1 MKAIAALPLTAVFF
15 ACLAAPE
22 AASGQYNSYGYQ
34 WLYSGPRGTT
44 VIAPPAGPGPL
55 DPFAVW
61 ARFGFWPNPYI
72 ARQPIGHQTIA
83 TGPNSYIY
91 RPVYADD
98 ESAASIALPD
108 MPNEWAGPARKS
120 PRSGRATPEGQRQAA
135 LGLFRAAD
143 YEGALDRLDRMLQA
157 EPDDGLARLLAVQAY
172 FALGNY
178 RAAVGALPAATATAP
193 ERDWDHYVRDYRQYF
208 GSSLKYLVPLRAL
221 EQFVKTHPDRSDAR
235 LLLAYEYGCLGFS
248 DRASDLLA
256 KVRGDLADRLRDYF
270 TDEPPAP
277 ALDEEDEAPA
287 GADKARNEEAP
298 AQLHRR
304 EF

>member
-1 MKAIAALPLTAVFF
+1 MRAIAALPLTAVFF

-22 AASGQYNSYGYQ
+22 AAIGQYNSYGYQ

-91 RPVYADD
+91 RPVYAND
-98 ESAASIALPD
+98 ETAATIALPD
-108 MPNEWAGPARKS
+108 MPEEWAPPTGKS
-120 PRSGRATPEGQRQAA
+120 PRSGRTTPEALRQAA
-135 LGLFRAAD
+135 LVLFRAAD
-143 YEGALDRLDRMLQA
+143 YEGALDRLDRRLQA
-157 EPDDGLARLLAVQAY
+157 DPDDGLAQLLAVQAY

-178 RAAVGALPAATATAP
+178 RAAVVALSAATATAP
-193 ERDWDHYVRDYRQYF
+193 ERDWDRYVRDYRQHF
-208 GSSLKYLVPLRAL
+208 GSSLKFLVPLRAL
-221 EQFVKTHPDRSDAR
+221 EQFVKAHPDRSDAK
-235 LLLAYEYGCLGFS
+235 LLLAYEYGCLGFP
-248 DRASDLLA
+248 DRASDILA
-256 KVRGDLADRLRDYF
+256 KMRGDLADRLRDYF

-277 ALDEEDEAPA
+277 ALDEGEAPA
-287 GADKARNEEAP
+287 DAEEARNEKAP
-298 AQLHRR
+298 ARPHRR
-304 EF
+304 AF